1 MRDENKT
8 IGSFLFTGPTGVG
21 KTEISKQLSE
31 IMGIELIR
39 FDMSEYMERH
49 TVSRLIG
56 APPGY
61 VGICFIGERNLKD
74 FLGRFIDLEKG
85 KILDEFGNNIGTHNG
100 ATLFTK
106 GQRQGLN
113 IGGIKNKQ
121 DLPWYVFDKDIN
133 KNEIHVC
140 QGVDNELLF
149 DSGLKM
155 KKINWINEFNF
166 EYPKTAMLQVR
177 HQHKPVKCTIVK
189 ESNKYNIKFEEKIRA
204 VASGQSAVFYDN
216 NVCLG
221 GGIITETY

>member
-1 MRDENKT
+1 M
-8 IGSFLFTGPTGVG
+8 
-21 KTEISKQLSE
+21 
-31 IMGIELIR
+31 
-39 FDMSEYMERH
+39 
-49 TVSRLIG
+49 
-56 APPGY
+56 
-61 VGICFIGERNLKD
+61 NLK
-74 FLGRFIDLEKG
+74 LEKG
-85 KILDEFGNNIGTHNG
+85 IIYDEFGTEVGTHNG

-113 IGGIKNKQ
+113 IGGVRGRE

-133 KNEIHVC
+133 KNEVHVC

-166 EYPKTAMLQVR
+166 EYPKTALLQVR

>member
-1 MRDENKT
+1 M
-8 IGSFLFTGPTGVG
+8 
-21 KTEISKQLSE
+21 
-31 IMGIELIR
+31 
-39 FDMSEYMERH
+39 
-49 TVSRLIG
+49 
-56 APPGY
+56 
-61 VGICFIGERNLKD
+61 
-74 FLGRFIDLEKG
+74 
-85 KILDEFGNNIGTHNG
+85 
-100 ATLFTK
+100 FTK

-133 KNEIHVC
+133 KNEVHVC

-166 EYPKTAMLQVR
+166 EYPKTALLQVR

-189 ESNKYNIKFEEKIRA
+189 ESNKYNINFEEKIRA